1 MPTTVPPSPGC
12 GCRGCEGRHVPEVA
26 ARCQC
31 GVGVI
36 GTQGLAGTTSTAL
49 LLLSWEQRR
58 GNSRKREFGEALGSA
73 PSLPGVSAAGERAQ
87 GRRK

>member
-1 MPTTVPPSPGC
+1 MPRVPPSLGC
-12 GCRGCEGRHVPEVA
+12 GCLGRDGRHVPELAV
-26 ARCQC
+26 RCQR

-36 GTQGLAGTTSTAL
+36 GTQGPAGTTSTAL
-49 LLLSWEQRR
+49 LLLSWEQQR

-73 PSLPGVSAAGERAQ
+73 PSLPGASAAGERAQ